1 MEKSSQPARR
11 KIEPRLFKLWKHP
24 FNIRCQPEV
33 AIRNKKMAAPA
44 VIQEEIR
51 EVLDTETGLVNR
63 VRTTR
68 VGIPDGEGGL
78 VVAEA
83 TSAVTAR
90 VMGTERDEESPER
103 ETERSKFS
111 FFNASL
117 QM

>member
-1 MEKSSQPARR
+1 MT
-11 KIEPRLFKLWKHP
+11 
-24 FNIRCQPEV
+24 
-33 AIRNKKMAAPA
+33 IRNKKMAAPA

-68 VGIPDGEGGL
+68 VGIHDGEGGL

-90 VMGTERDEESPER
+90 VMGTEREVESPER
-103 ETERSKFS
+103 ATERSKFS